1 MMDLWEKMSSLNL
14 TDEQAKE
21 LIRRRRGQ
29 MVIHSYLY
37 YKADKPIISDDQW
50 QSWAEELTKLQ
61 ANYPNCCKI
70 RFYDGEFADWDGTTG
85 MHLPTNVFVESVSER
100 VYKAWE
106 AHNA

>member
-1 MMDLWEKMSSLNL
+1 MDLWEKMSSSNL
-14 TDEQAKE
+14 TDDQAKE
-21 LIRRRRGQ
+21 LIKRRRSQ

-61 ANYPNCCKI
+61 TNYPHCCNIKH
-70 RFYDGEFADWDGTTG
+70 YDAEFSDWDGTTG
-85 MHLPTNVFVESVSER
+85 MHLPTHVYVERAAEQ